1 MFFINLYTQYRSI
14 IFVNNLTM
22 KSISLYLSAF
32 IPMYALLLLQMFIE
46 IANGNRVLNILNIII
61 IIVLTAGIIFG
72 SVGLSLAL
80 KEKKT
85 PITRIKII
93 KTTNITDQHFFSY
106 ISIFILFTLSF
117 DISNMAMFITTILIL
132 IIIGIVYIHNKIFY
146 INPLLNLLGFSFYEI
161 TYITKGSS
169 EPKTAK
175 VFYQGHKNLNNKW
188 VDVKLENTNFS
199 FINTKT
205 LTN

>member
-1 MFFINLYTQYRSI
+1 
-14 IFVNNLTM
+14 
-22 KSISLYLSAF
+22 
-32 IPMYALLLLQMFIE
+32 MYALLLLQMFIE